1 MPWTSIP
8 PRGGGLEILIV
19 RFMLQK
25 PELSAE
31 LVGYLARMQN
41 LRFSFVF
48 SFQEEVHSRR
58 DFQGF
63 CRTAMQL
70 CQQQSE
76 EKTGKPNLRREIE
89 ENY

>member
-8 PRGGGLEILIV
+8 PKGGGGLEILIV

-25 PELSAE
+25 PEINAE
-31 LVGYLARMQN
+31 LVGY
-41 LRFSFVF
+41 RFSLVF
-48 SFQEEVHSRR
+48 SFQEELQSRR
-58 DFQGF
+58 AFQGF

-70 CQQQSE
+70 CQQQR
-76 EKTGKPNLRREIE
+76 KPNLRREIE